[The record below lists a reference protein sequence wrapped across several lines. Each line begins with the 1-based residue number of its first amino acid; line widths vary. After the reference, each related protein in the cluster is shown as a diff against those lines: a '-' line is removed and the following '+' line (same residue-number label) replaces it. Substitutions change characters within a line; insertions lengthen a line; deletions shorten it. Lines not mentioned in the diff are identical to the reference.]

1 MATNNGLP
9 SIDIIFKGLGV
20 TALKRGERGYA
31 VLIVEDDTPGENKRM
46 YRSIADLTSEE
57 QAKFT
62 SDNVKYIK
70 DALEGTPLALYVFKL
85 ATEGQLTDLLNK
97 IKGIIPRNSWIAI
110 QSATSQKQNDLVTF
124 IKAENKNNKKKY
136 KGMVY
141 NATTPDDMHIVNQKN
156 EKVTFLDDRGEVTGD
171 KAISYLLG
179 FYAGLSMMMSGIA
192 KPLKFVSVVEPE
204 NIDDAISRGEH
215 ILFNDEG
222 EVKVARAVNSLTTLG
237 QDVTEEMTFINT
249 VEKMD
254 LIYCD
259 ILHSFKNSYQ
269 GKYPNILDNQML
281 LISAINGYFKGLAI
295 DKILDPAYDSRAKI
309 DIEEQKIANYSK
321 YGEEVVNTWDE
332 QKIMKMTVGPSVF
345 LEGDIKIA
353 GIMEEFKFKIY
364 M

>member
-85 ATEGQLTDLLNK
+85 ATEGQLTDLLKK

-156 EKVTFLDDRGEVTGD
+156 EKVTFSDDRGEVTGD

-204 NIDDAISRGEH
+204 NIGDAISRGEH

-237 QDVTEEMTFINT
+237 QDLTEEMTFINT

-332 QKIMKMTVGPSVF
+332 QKIMKMTVGSSVF